1 MSVTGIVVALSYEA
15 QCLGAMSRRSDG
27 LLTLTAAP
35 EGATLVKISGMG
47 RDRATRAA
55 RELVDAGAEALLS
68 WGTAGALDPAL
79 TEGTVLLATE
89 VMSHDERSGLETH
102 FGTALPWR
110 KRLKDALAVHGR
122 TIEGTLLTA
131 AALIATAES
140 KARLFRRTGAV
151 AVDMESAAVAEVAA
165 AAALP
170 FMVIR
175 VIVDTAQDTL
185 PDALVQMIDAEL
197 RGERRRSRLVL
208 PLLRAPA
215 QWRQLARL
223 VRQSRS
229 AGRSLRSCARV
240 ALAAAPASLW
250 EADA

>member
-1 MSVTGIVVALSYEA
+1 MGIVAALRYEA

-27 LLTLTAAP
+27 LLTLTAATG
-35 EGATLVKISGMG
+35 GATLVKISGMG

-55 RELVDAGAEALLS
+55 HELVDAGAEGLLS

-79 TEGTVLLATE
+79 TEGAVLLATE
-89 VMSHDERSGLETH
+89 VISLDERSGREAH
-102 FGTALPWR
+102 FSTAPLWR
-110 KRLKDALAVHGR
+110 KRLGNVLAARGG

-131 AALIATAES
+131 AALVATAEA
-140 KARLFRRTGAV
+140 KAQLFRRTGAM

-175 VIVDTAQDTL
+175 VIVDTARDTL
-185 PDALVQMIDAEL
+185 PDALVQMIGAEL

-215 QWRQLARL
+215 QWSQLVRL
-223 VRQSRS
+223 ARQSRS
-229 AGRSLRSCARV
+229 AGRSLRSCAQV
-240 ALAAAPASLW
+240 ALAAAPATLW

>member
-1 MSVTGIVVALSYEA
+1 
-15 QCLGAMSRRSDG
+15 MSRRSDG
-27 LLTLTAAP
+27 LLMLTAATG
-35 EGATLVKISGMG
+35 GAALVKISGMG
-47 RDRATRAA
+47 CDRATRAA

-79 TEGTVLLATE
+79 TEGTVLLATK
-89 VMSHDERSGLETH
+89 VISHDERSGLETH

-110 KRLKDALAVHGR
+110 TRLGNALAAHGPVV
-122 TIEGTLLTA
+122 EGTLMTA
-131 AALIATAES
+131 AALVATAEA
-140 KARLFRRTGAV
+140 KAQLFRRTGAM
-151 AVDMESAAVAEVAA
+151 AVDMESAAVAKVAA
-165 AAALP
+165 SATLP

-175 VIVDTAQDTL
+175 VIVDTARDTL

-197 RGERRRSRLVL
+197 RGERRRSRLAL

-215 QWRQLARL
+215 QWSQLARL
-223 VRQSRS
+223 AWQSRS

-240 ALAAAPASLW
+240 ALAAEPASHW